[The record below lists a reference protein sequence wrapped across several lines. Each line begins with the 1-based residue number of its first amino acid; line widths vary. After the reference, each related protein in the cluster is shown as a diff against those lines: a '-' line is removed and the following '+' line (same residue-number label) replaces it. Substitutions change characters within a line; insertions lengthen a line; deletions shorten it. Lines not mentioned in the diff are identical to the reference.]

1 MAHIEN
7 RSRTQISVKN
17 RPELTQLFPFD
28 KKAAATKYFNE
39 LRELGYK
46 PNATV
51 LDESYSVRF
60 EVHGQRKS
68 FTAKTASEAIAVKQR
83 IESEQHHG
91 LFVDYTEALRQSG
104 ADMLVRYLK
113 EEAPRKKGFLIIGYQ
128 INGWLEDAGLE
139 RQDLAAIHA
148 AHPNPQDPNL
158 HIPKPSGRRM
168 SQPCD
173 ASAFIL
179 KPFASLVP
187 EDFRD
192 YMDERLQSTEPG
204 TVDRELDVFRSV
216 CNTAMNVWR
225 INVHM
230 DPMSGLE
237 RPKYFNERDRR
248 LRDDEEAR
256 LMISAYEEDRTW
268 SARELGDK
276 LFAQQ
281 ESSTKYQR
289 VKANREAREVVESGG
304 AHVPMFAT
312 FIQFQLMTAAR
323 RGETLK
329 LTWDQVRLDE
339 QTAFLPETKNGR
351 SRTLPLRSDLV
362 ELLRQLPRTS
372 KYVFPIPVDYLRK
385 AWKRICEG
393 AGVATEGDERL
404 RIHDLRHEGISRV
417 AEASSNTPGGFSL
430 LDLQAFSGHRDP
442 RMLMRYA
449 HLSATGLAKRL
460 DAAFA
465 EGDKCVTQHH
475 GRRRLKK
482 TAGLPMSEL
491 MAAPMGGE
499 TRTAQILELNAFRST
514 SS

>member
-7 RSRTQISVKN
+7 RSRTQVSVKN

-28 KKAAATKYFNE
+28 KQALASQYVAT
-39 LRELGYK
+39 LREQGHK
-46 PNATV
+46 PTATV

-68 FTAKTASEAIAVKQR
+68 YTAKSAAKAVAIKQR

-91 LFVDYTEALRQSG
+91 LFVDYTEALRNSMS
-104 ADMLVRYLK
+104 DMMVRYLK

-128 INGWLEDAGLE
+128 INMWLEDAKLE

-148 AHPNPQDPNL
+148 AHPNPHDPNL
-158 HIPKPSGRRM
+158 HIPKSSGRRM
-168 SQPCD
+168 SQPSD
-173 ASAFIL
+173 ASVFIR

-187 EDFRD
+187 DDFRD
-192 YMDERLQSTEPG
+192 YIDERLQSAEPS

-225 INVHM
+225 IHVHM
-230 DPMSGLE
+230 DPMAGLE

-248 LRDDEEAR
+248 LRGDEEER
-256 LMISAYEEDRTW
+256 LMTSAYEEDRVW
-268 SARELGDK
+268 SARALGDE
-276 LFAQQ
+276 LFSQQ
-281 ESSTKYQR
+281 ESGTKYQR
-289 VKANREAREVVESGG
+289 VKANREAREAVEDG
-304 AHVPMFAT
+304 AAYVPMFAT

-329 LTWDQVRLDE
+329 LKWNQVRLDE

-351 SRTLPLRSDLV
+351 SRTLPLRADLV
-362 ELLRQLPRTS
+362 ALLRQLPRTS
-372 KYVFPIPVDYLRK
+372 EYVFPIPVDYLRK
-385 AWKRICEG
+385 AWKRICAG
-393 AGVATEGDERL
+393 AGIATEGDDRL

-417 AEASSNTPGGFSL
+417 AEAGSNTPGGFSL

-465 EGDKCVTQHH
+465 EEDKYVTQHH
-475 GRRRLKK
+475 GRRRLNKA
-482 TAGLPMSEL
+482 AGLPMSEL
-491 MAAPMGGE
+491 MSTPMGCE
-499 TRTAQILELNAFRST
+499 APTAKILDLNAFRIT
-514 SS
+514 PR

>member
-7 RSRTQISVKN
+7 RSRTQVSVKK

-28 KKAAATKYFNE
+28 KQADAAQYVAQ
-39 LRELGYK
+39 LREQGHK
-46 PNATV
+46 PTTTV

-91 LFVDYTEALRQSG
+91 LFVDYTDALRKSF
-104 ADMLVRYLK
+104 ADLLIRYLK

-128 INGWLEDAGLE
+128 INGWLQDAGLE

-173 ASAFIL
+173 ASVFIL
-179 KPFASLVP
+179 KPFANLVP

-192 YMDERLQSTEPG
+192 FMDERLQSSEPG

-225 INVHM
+225 IHVHM

-248 LRDDEEAR
+248 LRID
-256 LMISAYEEDRTW
+256 EEDRLILSAHEEDRIW
-268 SARELGDK
+268 SARALGDE

-281 ESSTKYQR
+281 ESGTKYQR

-329 LTWDQVRLDE
+329 LHWDQVNLDE

-351 SRTLPLRSDLV
+351 SRTLPLRADLV
-362 ELLRQLPRTS
+362 ALLRQLPRTS
-372 KYVFPIPVDYLRK
+372 KYVFPIAVDYMRK

-393 AGVATEGDERL
+393 AAIATDGDDRL

-417 AEASSNTPGGFSL
+417 AEAGSNTPGGFSL

-465 EGDKCVTQHH
+465 DGDKCVTHHH
-475 GRRRLKK
+475 GRRRLTKA
-482 TAGLPMSEL
+482 AGLPMSEL
-491 MAAPMGGE
+491 MSTSLSSE
-499 TRTAQILELNAFRST
+499 TRTAKILDLNAFRST